1 MLNRH
6 VVVGWVLKEKLKEV
20 VSHEELHEKAPNKY
34 YKLIKSYRNFN
45 YRITKIILLGG
56 AESPLKIATQD
67 LSEYGVIEDLMMFG
81 NDVTFSL
88 YHLFINSAFKSI

>member
-20 VSHEELHEKAPNKY
+20 VSHEILHEKAPNKY

-45 YRITKIILLGG
+45 YRITKIIL
-56 AESPLKIATQD
+56 
-67 LSEYGVIEDLMMFG
+67 
-81 NDVTFSL
+81 
-88 YHLFINSAFKSI
+88 